1 MLYLRFFNKLYAV
14 AVAGNIFFVT
24 LAVSPKLTLVRGA
37 ASFLTLPSFFF
48 PEFSTLV
55 QATCIP
61 VFFTLN
67 ADDADHDRYPC

>member
-14 AVAGNIFFVT
+14 AVAGNILFVT
-24 LAVSPKLTLVRGA
+24 LPVSAKLTLVRCA

-48 PEFSTLV
+48 PKFSTLV
-55 QATCIP
+55 QAIL

-67 ADDADHDRYPC
+67 AGAADHVRYAC